1 MTAVNYYDNLL
12 LRQLRAKAFT
22 QNIYGGK
29 TLIVRLELL
38 SEPEQKMLMSLPCS
52 SFDTNPWVKAPA
64 LEESRL
70 AIITTAGLH
79 TRNDRPF
86 QIDPNDF
93 YRVIP
98 GDVQANDL
106 VMSHLAASF
115 DRSGFQRDWN
125 VVFPLDRLRELE
137 SVGIIGS
144 LAAFHYSV
152 SSAHSAEE
160 FDAPARE
167 IARLLKKDNVNAVL
181 LVPV

>member
-1 MTAVNYYDNLL
+1 M
-12 LRQLRAKAFT
+12 
-22 QNIYGGK
+22 
-29 TLIVRLELL
+29 VRMESL
-38 SEPEQKMLMSLPCS
+38 SEPEQKLLMSLPHEA
-52 SFDTNPWVKAPA
+52 FDTNHWVEAPPLKEA
-64 LEESRL
+64 RV

-98 GDVQANDL
+98 GNVEANDL

-115 DRSGFQRDWN
+115 DRTGFQRDWN
-125 VVFPLDRLRELE
+125 VCFPLDRLRELE
-137 SVGIIGS
+137 SEGVIDS

-152 SSAHSAEE
+152 SSVHSAKE

-167 IARLLKKDNVNAVL
+167 IARLLKKDNVNAAL
-181 LVPV
+181 LLPV